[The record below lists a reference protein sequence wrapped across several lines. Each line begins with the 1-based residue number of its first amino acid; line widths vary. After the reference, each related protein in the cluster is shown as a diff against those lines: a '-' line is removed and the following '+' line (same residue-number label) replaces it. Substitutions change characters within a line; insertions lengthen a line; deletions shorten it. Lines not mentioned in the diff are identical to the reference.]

1 MLGWEVTD
9 LKITLADGEHHTI
22 HTHPLDFYVA
32 TPMALMDG
40 LRNTGTTLLEPIL
53 RVKIRAGEE
62 FLGKILSDITRM
74 RGEFDSPVIEGTT
87 FTLEALIPAS
97 TSLEFPLRIA
107 SLTHGTALYSSDL
120 AFYKPCPLE
129 LGATTPRRGPNPLDR
144 SKWILYA
151 RGAMTDENYQ
161 LM

>member
-1 MLGWEVTD
+1 
-9 LKITLADGEHHTI
+9 
-22 HTHPLDFYVA
+22 
-32 TPMALMDG
+32 MDG

-53 RVKIRAGEE
+53 RVKISAGEE
-62 FLGKILSDITRM
+62 FLGKILSDITKM
-74 RGEFDSPVIEGTT
+74 RGEFESPVIRGDK
-87 FTLEALIPAS
+87 FTLEAHIPAA
-97 TSLEFPLRIA
+97 TSLEYPLRLA
-107 SLTHGTALYSSDL
+107 SLTHGTAIFTSDL
-120 AFYKPCPLE
+120 ECYRPCPLE